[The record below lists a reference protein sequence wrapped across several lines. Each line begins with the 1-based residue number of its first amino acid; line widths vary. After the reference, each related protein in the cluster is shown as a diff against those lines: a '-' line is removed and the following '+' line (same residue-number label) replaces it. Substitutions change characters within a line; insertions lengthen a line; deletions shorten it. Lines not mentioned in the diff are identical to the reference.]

1 MTVFGNDHAALP
13 FLQRVYPFDH
23 LEAIW
28 LSKSSRAQ
36 GKLRIIVDM
45 TLRGEDPLLGKWE
58 HQYFTILEEQ
68 NEAVLR
74 FHKCGKSTFVNV
86 FLPNEIA

>member
-45 TLRGEDPLLGKWE
+45 TLRGRRPPFGKRG
-58 HQYFTILEEQ
+58 TS
-68 NEAVLR
+68 VLYNFGGAKLR
-74 FHKCGKSTFVNV
+74 SV
-86 FLPNEIA
+86 

>member
-13 FLQRVYPFDH
+13 FLQHVYPFDH

-28 LSKSSRAQ
+28 LSKSSGAQ

-45 TLRGEDPLLGKWE
+45 TLRGRRPPFGKWE

-68 NEAVLR
+68 NYAVLE
-74 FHKCGKSTFVNV
+74 FVATI
-86 FLPNEIA
+86 EA

>member
-28 LSKSSRAQ
+28 LSKSSGAQ

-45 TLRGEDPLLGKWE
+45 TLRGRRPP
-58 HQYFTILEEQ
+58 
-68 NEAVLR
+68 
-74 FHKCGKSTFVNV
+74 CGKMGTSVLYNFGG
-86 FLPNEIA
+86 AKQRSA